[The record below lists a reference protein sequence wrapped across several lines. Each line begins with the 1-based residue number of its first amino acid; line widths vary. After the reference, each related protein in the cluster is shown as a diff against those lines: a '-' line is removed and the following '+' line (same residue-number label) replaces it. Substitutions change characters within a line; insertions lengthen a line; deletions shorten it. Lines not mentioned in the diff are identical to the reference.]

1 MYIFVFKRK
10 QAYEW
15 RISDWSS
22 DVCSSDLPA
31 SPIWPMLADLTAK
44 ELASLWESEQPNPAP
59 PPPATTPPASSL
71 DPIGSNTG
79 LSGTTGASAG
89 TIPRL
94 VHAVAEK
101 PALEAAD
108 GLSRR
113 KRRARHS
120 LAIIWR
126 TASRPS
132 SK

>member
-71 DPIGSNTG
+71 DPIGSNR
-79 LSGTTGASAG
+79 SEDRSAG
-89 TIPRL
+89 KECGSTCR
-94 VHAVAEK
+94 
-101 PALEAAD
+101 
-108 GLSRR
+108 SR
-113 KRRARHS
+113 
-120 LAIIWR
+120 WV
-126 TASRPS
+126 TFQ
-132 SK
+132 